1 MMNIPWHALQAPGIT
16 DRLDASE
23 TKGLI
28 AQDAIAP
35 DSFNKELDEL
45 EKEFEEAV
53 SPPGKVSKKKKKGLK
68 KKKGKKKTSDRE
80 PDRLPKEDD
89 LNPSIEFQGSENGS
103 DGGMNTERVGND
115 PDQAFGQ

>member
-1 MMNIPWHALQAPGIT
+1 MQGPGIT

-89 LNPSIEFQGSENGS
+89 LNPNIEFQGSENGS

-115 PDQAFGQ
+115 PDQGFGQ